1 MSKAFRNAV
10 SKKWPD
16 MIYIERRFVQTPI
29 SHVATGFCIER
40 PPSGAYLWR
49 FLFPLYVPSESLH
62 LTFSNRLPRPNGFIS
77 LPGQRSA
84 QELADE
90 FLTRIAPH
98 REAVRSLSNLENFK
112 SYLETDSSLK
122 SPFIREGYA
131 MTLVMLG
138 KGDEAM
144 ESLQMLSSDPI
155 LCREL
160 PDLIGNVDRVIEALS
175 VSVGNARELLTRWEA
190 QARMRIGVS
199 E

>member
-10 SKKWPD
+10 IKKWPD
-16 MIYIERRFVQTPI
+16 TIYVDGCFVQMPI

-49 FLFPLYVPSESLH
+49 FLYPLYVPSESFH
-62 LTFSNRLPRPNGFIS
+62 LTFSNRLPPPNGFIS

-90 FLTRIAPH
+90 FITRIAPH

-112 SYLETDSSLK
+112 KYLETECSLK
-122 SPFIREGYA
+122 SPFTREGYA

-138 KGDEAM
+138 KGDAAM
-144 ESLQMLSSDPI
+144 ESLQMLSNDPI
-155 LCREL
+155 LCRDL
-160 PDLIGNVDRVIEALS
+160 PDLIGNVDNIIEALS
-175 VSVGNARELLTRWEA
+175 VSVGNARELLGRWEA
-190 QARMRIGVS
+190 QARRRIGQP